1 MIFNQMYVSLVFAEP
16 AAYAWVVYQ
25 RRGMGNRVE
34 LSLWLC
40 LTYGVVVVL
49 LSPMNFLE
57 TGNQ

>member
-1 MIFNQMYVSLVFAEP
+1 MHVSLVLADP

-25 RRGMGNRVE
+25 RRGTGSWMG

-40 LTYGVVVVL
+40 PPYGVVVVL
-49 LSPMNFLE
+49 LSPMEFLD